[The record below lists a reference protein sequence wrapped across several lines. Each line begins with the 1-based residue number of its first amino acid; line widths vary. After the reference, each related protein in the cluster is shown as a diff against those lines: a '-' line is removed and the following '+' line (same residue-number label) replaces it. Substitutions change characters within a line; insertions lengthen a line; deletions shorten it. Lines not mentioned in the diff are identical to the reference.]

1 VAARLVGGLV
11 ARLGQPRVVGEMLAG
26 LLLGPSALG
35 VLAPD
40 LAAAVF
46 PAASVGF
53 LSALAQVGVLLFM
66 FVVGL
71 ELDPAHLRE
80 QGHTAV
86 VTSHASII
94 APFLLGTALS
104 LALYEPFAPP
114 GVSFAPFALFMGTA
128 MSVTAFPVLARIL
141 AERGMTATPLGAI
154 AIACA
159 AVDDVTAWVILAAV
173 ILFARTG
180 EITAVGGALVTLA
193 AYLAI
198 MFVVIR
204 PLLARL
210 ARRVQAGSL
219 REQEFLAAVVLIA
232 LGSAWATEHIGV
244 HALFGAFLAG
254 VLVPR
259 GAATSEM
266 LMQRC
271 RDLLVVLLLPLFF
284 AITGLRTGITL
295 ISGPTALLA
304 CAAVLV
310 AAVAGKLGG
319 SALAA
324 RASGLQWRDA
334 LSLGAL
340 MNTRGLMELVVL
352 NVGLE
357 IGVLSPTLFA
367 IMVVMALVTTAATS
381 PLLTLFARIP
391 ARAART
397 VHAG

>member
-1 VAARLVGGLV
+1 
-11 ARLGQPRVVGEMLAG
+11 
-26 LLLGPSALG
+26 
-35 VLAPD
+35 
-40 LAAAVF
+40 
-46 PAASVGF
+46 
-53 LSALAQVGVLLFM
+53 
-66 FVVGL
+66 
-71 ELDPAHLRE
+71 
-80 QGHTAV
+80 
-86 VTSHASII
+86 
-94 APFLLGTALS
+94 
-104 LALYEPFAPP
+104 
-114 GVSFAPFALFMGTA
+114 
-128 MSVTAFPVLARIL
+128 
-141 AERGMTATPLGAI
+141 
-154 AIACA
+154 
-159 AVDDVTAWVILAAV
+159 
-173 ILFARTG
+173 
-180 EITAVGGALVTLA
+180 
-193 AYLAI
+193 
-198 MFVVIR
+198 
-204 PLLARL
+204 
-210 ARRVQAGSL
+210 VQAGSL